1 MKARPSGSWRMH
13 LQRSTQ
19 LRTSLQYHLL
29 PLCSF
34 PLPICARPLISQ
46 RIKKKLAWLKERE
59 LGICGLPLPQL
70 GLVSVT
76 EDHDGLACF
85 SHPFSR
91 LYPGVNQ
98 RGCAFCC
105 TILWR
110 SNCYLCFGSC
120 QQNAFFFHFILASVA
135 CTLQKAF
142 SESRFHKL
150 QSPRPISLPVLL
162 GCSSLETVT
171 SFPIL
176 IRSSPRHVSFSR
188 KRHLMD
194 KH

>member
-1 MKARPSGSWRMH
+1 MKAMPSGSWRMH
-13 LQRSTQ
+13 LQRSAQ

-29 PLCSF
+29 PLRSF

-46 RIKKKLAWLKERE
+46 RIKKKLAWFKKRE

-120 QQNAFFFHFILASVA
+120 QQNAFFFIPSLPLLPAHSKRHF
-135 CTLQKAF
+135 QKADSTSCRVQDRYHYLF
-142 SESRFHKL
+142 CL
-150 QSPRPISLPVLL
+150 GAVL
-162 GCSSLETVT
+162 
-171 SFPIL
+171 
-176 IRSSPRHVSFSR
+176 
-188 KRHLMD
+188 
-194 KH
+194 